1 MTKVFVNGTFDIVH
15 LGHIKLL
22 EYARCY
28 PNSFILVAIDSDIR
42 VKQLKGNNRPINSQ
56 YDRLNLL
63 SALKFVD
70 QVEIFNT
77 DQELIDLIKDFKPDV
92 MVKGSDYQG
101 RPIIGA
107 EYCKEI
113 KFYDRVEPYST
124 TKTIQNITHRG

>member
-1 MTKVFVNGTFDIVH
+1 MTKIFVKGTFDIVH

-28 PNSFILVAIDSDIR
+28 PNSFVLVAIDSDIR
-42 VKQLKGNNRPINSQ
+42 VKQLKDNSRPINSQ

-70 QVEIFNT
+70 RVEIFNT

-92 MVKGSDYQG
+92 MVKGSDYRD

-124 TKTIQNITHRG
+124 TKAIQDITHRG